1 MVSAPCG
8 NTGKHF
14 RCPYHAWTF
23 RTDGSLLSMPL
34 KNGYDGTA
42 LHECESAEGVA
53 TVNNVALHRGFIF
66 VKLNDA
72 GPGFAEYFGESLSSI
87 DNLADRSP
95 EGRLEIAGGCL
106 RFVHQCNWKQY
117 VENLNDTMHPMV
129 VHESSAGTAK
139 RMWLGKPA
147 DEPKPMAIE
156 QFVPF
161 MSDYQFFEDMGV
173 RVFDNGHG
181 FSGANFSIHS
191 KYSAIPAYEKAMK
204 EAYGEA
210 RTAEILGLVRHN
222 TVYYPNLTIKG
233 AIQSIR
239 VARPVA
245 VDRTIIE
252 SWTFR
257 LVGAPPELLQRTTM
271 YNRLINSPFSVVGHD
286 DLHTYRGIQEGLH
299 AGGNPWVSLHR
310 NFCADEIGQ
319 KDLTTIGTSEISM
332 RNQYLPGALHDAH
345 DVAEGDG
352 EHRRHRAPADR
363 LRRRGGAPARRE
375 ALRGMERAVHRRRVL
390 LGAAHAG
397 PAGRHQ
403 PHLASLRRQAVARA
417 AHRAPEEPARLLAA
431 AADPQSP
438 PAADA
443 DRRLG
448 HAGPT
453 ATSFAASSTTP
464 SRRATRRTGSSAL
477 AGTISACRPGACA

>member
-1 MVSAPCG
+1 MTTTYRDDPSAIRALVQPDRVHRDLYIDPELFALEQEHFFANTWNFVGHDSQVPKAGDYLRAEIAGQPLIVVRHSDDSVRVLMNRCAHKGSRLVSAPCG
-8 NTGKHF
+8 NTGRHF

-34 KNGYDGTA
+34 KNGYEGTA
-42 LHECESAEGVA
+42 VHDCESGRGLA
-53 TVNNVALHRGFIF
+53 TVKNVALYRGFIF
-66 VKLNDA
+66 VKLNDV
-72 GPGFAEYFGESLSSI
+72 GPGFEEFFGASLSSI

-95 EGRLEIAGGCL
+95 EGKLEIAGGCL
-106 RFVHQCNWKQY
+106 RFMHPCNWKQY

-139 RMWLGKPA
+139 RMWLGQPE

-173 RVFDNGHG
+173 RVFDNGHS
-181 FSGANFSIHS
+181 FSGARFSIHS

-204 EAYGEA
+204 AAYGDE
-210 RTAEILGLVRHN
+210 RTTEILGLVRHN

-245 VDRTIIE
+245 VDKTLIE

-286 DLHTYRGIQEGLH
+286 DLNAYRGIQEGLH
-299 AGGNPWVSLHR
+299 AGGNPWISLHR
-310 NFCADEIGQ
+310 NFDADEVGQ
-319 KDLTTIGTSEISM
+319 KDVTTIGTSEISM
-332 RNQYLPGALHDAH
+332 RNQY
-345 DVAEGDG
+345 
-352 EHRRHRAPADR
+352 RAW
-363 LRRRGGAPARRE
+363 ARYMT
-375 ALRGMERAVHRRRVL
+375 LTM
-390 LGAAHAG
+390 
-397 PAGRHQ
+397 
-403 PHLASLRRQAVARA
+403 
-417 AHRAPEEPARLLAA
+417 
-431 AADPQSP
+431 
-438 PAADA
+438 
-443 DRRLG
+443 
-448 HAGPT
+448 
-453 ATSFAASSTTP
+453 
-464 SRRATRRTGSSAL
+464 
-477 AGTISACRPGACA
+477 

>member
-1 MVSAPCG
+1 MSTRSRYRGDPAAVRALVQADRVHRDLYIDEEIFALEQEHFFANTWNYVGHDSQLPEPGDYLRAEIAGQPLIVVRHQDHSVRVLMNRCAHKGSRLVSAPCG

-34 KNGYDGTA
+34 KNGYEGTA

-53 TVNNVALHRGFIF
+53 TVKNVALHRGFIF

-239 VARPVA
+239 VALAGRGRQDHHRELDLPPGRRAARAAAANDDVQPAHQFALLGRRPRRPARLPRYPGRPARGRQPVGQPA
-245 VDRTIIE
+245 SQLLRRRDR
-252 SWTFR
+252 
-257 LVGAPPELLQRTTM
+257 PEG
-271 YNRLINSPFSVVGHD
+271 P
-286 DLHTYRGIQEGLH
+286 
-299 AGGNPWVSLHR
+299 
-310 NFCADEIGQ
+310 
-319 KDLTTIGTSEISM
+319 TTIGTSEISM
-332 RNQYLPGALHDAH
+332 RNQY
-345 DVAEGDG
+345 
-352 EHRRHRAPADR
+352 RAW
-363 LRRRGGAPARRE
+363 ARYMT
-375 ALRGMERAVHRRRVL
+375 LTM
-390 LGAAHAG
+390 
-397 PAGRHQ
+397 
-403 PHLASLRRQAVARA
+403 
-417 AHRAPEEPARLLAA
+417 
-431 AADPQSP
+431 
-438 PAADA
+438 
-443 DRRLG
+443 
-448 HAGPT
+448 
-453 ATSFAASSTTP
+453 
-464 SRRATRRTGSSAL
+464 
-477 AGTISACRPGACA
+477 

>member
-1 MVSAPCG
+1 MTTSYRGHPDAVRALVQPDRVHRDLYIDPEIFALEQEHFFANTWNYAGHDSQIPKAGDYLRAEIAGQPLIVVRHTDHSVRVLMNRCAHKGSRLVSAPCG
-8 NTGKHF
+8 NTGRHF

-34 KNGYDGTA
+34 KNGYEGTA
-42 LHECESAEGVA
+42 LHECETVRGLA
-53 TVNNVALHRGFIF
+53 TVKNVALYRGFIF
-66 VKLNDA
+66 VKLNDV
-72 GPGFAEYFGESLSSI
+72 GPGFEEYFGESLSSI

-106 RFVHQCNWKQY
+106 RFMHQCNWKQY

-139 RMWLGKPA
+139 RMWLGKPD
-147 DEPKPMAIE
+147 DEPRPMAIE

-161 MSDYQFFEDMGV
+161 MSDYKFFEDMGV
-173 RVFDNGHG
+173 RVFANGHG

-191 KYSAIPAYEKAMK
+191 KYSAIPAYEQAMR
-204 EAYGEA
+204 EAYGEQ

-245 VDRTIIE
+245 VDRTIVE

-257 LVGAPPELLQRTTM
+257 LVGAPPELLRRTTM

-286 DLHTYRGIQEGLH
+286 DLNAYRGIQEGLH

-319 KDLTTIGTSEISM
+319 ADRTTIGTSEISM
-332 RNQYLPGALHDAH
+332 RNQY
-345 DVAEGDG
+345 
-352 EHRRHRAPADR
+352 RAW
-363 LRRRGGAPARRE
+363 ARYMT
-375 ALRGMERAVHRRRVL
+375 LTM
-390 LGAAHAG
+390 
-397 PAGRHQ
+397 
-403 PHLASLRRQAVARA
+403 S
-417 AHRAPEEPARLLAA
+417 
-431 AADPQSP
+431 
-438 PAADA
+438 
-443 DRRLG
+443 
-448 HAGPT
+448 
-453 ATSFAASSTTP
+453 
-464 SRRATRRTGSSAL
+464 
-477 AGTISACRPGACA
+477 